1 VLAFTLATAVA
12 SGVIFGTFPAT
23 SSRVDLVK
31 ALKQGTTGAGE
42 SPKHRRLRN
51 ALVAAQVALSMVLL
65 IGAGLLLTSFFK
77 LQRVNAGYRA
87 DHVLTAEAY
96 GNFSRYPDGD
106 ALLKTY
112 LPLVERLNALPG
124 VTSAAITNAVPLA
137 GSVPF
142 TVPFQIERATS
153 DDPDR
158 RPTTDVCVASTR
170 YFETLGI
177 PLVRGRVFTDFDERD
192 APPVAIINRSMMRYW
207 ESREPIG
214 SRISIDGGESWATI
228 VGVVGDVR
236 QFGLDREATAQVYA
250 PLRQSGG
257 GFAGRILV
265 RARTDP
271 IELSR
276 AVRDTVHAL
285 DPNMPVEN
293 VQTLLD
299 LRDQSLA
306 TPRLT
311 ATLLALFA
319 ALALAV
325 TLTGITGVIATSVTE
340 RMPEF
345 GIRMALGATR
355 TSVLGRV
362 MAQGLVLIGIG

>member
-1 VLAFTLATAVA
+1 
-12 SGVIFGTFPAT
+12 
-23 SSRVDLVK
+23 
-31 ALKQGTTGAGE
+31 
-42 SPKHRRLRN
+42 
-51 ALVAAQVALSMVLL
+51 M
-65 IGAGLLLTSFFK
+65 
-77 LQRVNAGYRA
+77 
-87 DHVLTAEAY
+87 
-96 GNFSRYPDGD
+96 
-106 ALLKTY
+106 
-112 LPLVERLNALPG
+112 
-124 VTSAAITNAVPLA
+124 PLA

-142 TVPFQIERATS
+142 TVPFQIEGATS

-158 RPTTDVCVASTR
+158 RPTTDVRVASTR

-207 ESREPIG
+207 ESRDPIG
-214 SRISIDGGESWATI
+214 SRVSIDRGESWATI

-236 QFGLDREATAQVYA
+236 QSGLDREATAQVYA

-265 RARTDP
+265 RARTHP

-276 AVRDTVHAL
+276 AVRDTVHAI

-293 VQTLLD
+293 AQTLLD

-340 RMPEF
+340 RTPEF

-362 MAQGLVLIGIG
+362 MAQGLVLIGIGLGVGVLVSLVGTRILATFLFATAPTDPMTFVAVSATFIAAGVMACFGPAWRATTVDPVRALRAE